1 MKVKLLNKDNIKEL
15 KDKEILIFFSS
26 DLGAMGCP
34 GLNFIVFNDGSVYA
48 YSKEMDDYELIN
60 EDVLELLF
68 NNSEK
73 NVSFID
79 EYLGMG
85 NMAYINKKIYDEYK
99 RLIKDYRYPAFREL
113 VKKYSKY
120 DINNINNF
128 VEKQLK
134 KYNLSKK

>member
-1 MKVKLLNKDNIKEL
+1 MKVKLLNKENVKEL

-34 GLNFIVFNDGSVYA
+34 GLNFIIFNDGSVYA

-73 NVSFID
+73 NVSFIG

-85 NMAYINKKIYDEYK
+85 NSAYINKKIYDEYK
-99 RLIKDYRYPAFREL
+99 RLIKDYRYPAFREI
-113 VKKYSKY
+113 VIKYSNY
-120 DINNINNF
+120 DINEIYDLVETNN
-128 VEKQLK
+128 V
-134 KYNLSKK
+134 SR